1 MSVPNLL
8 ALKSQWNQVLDE
20 VLNQDRIAWLGF
32 FDARL
37 ISLEGN
43 RLIIGF
49 EDSEKFG
56 GQHDFKIARSARHL
70 DILRQAILEIS
81 GHKIEIVEK

>member
-1 MSVPNLL
+1 VSVPNLL

-43 RLIIGF
+43 WLTIGF

-56 GQHDFKIARSARHL
+56 GQHDFRIARSTRHL

-81 GHKIEIVEK
+81 GHNLEIIEK